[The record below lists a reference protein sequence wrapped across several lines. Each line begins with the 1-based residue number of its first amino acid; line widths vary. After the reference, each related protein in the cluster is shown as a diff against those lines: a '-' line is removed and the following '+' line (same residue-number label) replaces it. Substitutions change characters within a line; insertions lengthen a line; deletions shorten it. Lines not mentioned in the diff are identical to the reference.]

1 MTILILSLF
10 LVGIL
15 VAASVYFGIKN
26 SIARRGQVPQAA
38 SQGAEV
44 TVSSPGGTLG
54 WLTDVRFNNLVTPR
68 IVSFLYVLFLIFIG
82 LGAFWFW
89 IRTMLLNQEEFFE
102 IAILA
107 LWTAPLISF
116 FALFVSLLVRL
127 IFESI
132 MVRFRIAEDLRK
144 IRDK

>member
-1 MTILILSLF
+1 MST
-10 LVGIL
+10 
-15 VAASVYFGIKN
+15 
-26 SIARRGQVPQAA
+26 PQP
-38 SQGAEV
+38 SQP
-44 TVSSPGGTLG
+44 TVSSPDGTLGWLTDVRFLG
-54 WLTDVRFNNLVTPR
+54 WLTDVRFNNLATPR

-89 IRTMLLNQEEFFE
+89 IRTMLSNQEEFSE
-102 IAILA
+102 MAILA